1 MMFGKESI
9 MKNKGAIKLIEIY
22 QRGISPYSTPKCRFV
37 PTCSQYAKECYQKFN
52 FVYASLLTTKR
63 LLKCNRLFKGGYDP
77 VPLTKEEKR
86 KLEEEIE
93 SEELDE

>member
-1 MMFGKESI
+1 
-9 MKNKGAIKLIEIY
+9 MKNRKHNVAIKFIEWY
-22 QRGISPYSTPKCRFV
+22 QQGISPNKPPRCRFY
-37 PTCSQYAKECYQKFN
+37 PSCSQYAKECYQKFN

-63 LLKCNRLFKGGYDP
+63 LLKCNRLFRGGYDP